1 METVQAIFTQLGVD
15 SSLLPQFIIVIVIFT
30 LAQLLFLG
38 KLQEVLEVREEKT
51 VKMENAADDTLNK
64 VADMQREYKAKIEEA
79 NRAALAII
87 TDKKNESNAKHTQA
101 FKTSEKEVNQYIDD
115 SRVQFN
121 KEVEAS
127 KDQYLAEAKNLA
139 NSLVQKILQ

>member
-15 SSLLPQFIIVIVIFT
+15 SSLMPQFIIVIVIFI

-64 VADMQREYKAKIEEA
+64 VADMQREYKAKMEEA

-87 TDKKNESNAKHTQA
+87 TDKKNESNTKHTQA
-101 FKTSEKEVNQYIDD
+101 FKNSEKEVNQYIDD

-127 KDQYLAEAKNLA
+127 KDQYLSEAKNLA

>member
-15 SSLLPQFIIVIVIFT
+15 SSLMPQFIIVIVIFI

-64 VADMQREYKAKIEEA
+64 VADMQREYKAKMEEA
-79 NRAALAII
+79 NRAALTII
-87 TDKKNESNAKHTQA
+87 TDKKNESNTKHTQA
-101 FKTSEKEVNQYIDD
+101 FKNSEKEVNQYIDD

>member
-15 SSLLPQFIIVIVIFT
+15 SSLMPQFIIVIVIFT

>member
-15 SSLLPQFIIVIVIFT
+15 SSLLPQCSIVSVIFI

-87 TDKKNESNAKHTQA
+87 TDKKNESNTKHSQA
-101 FKTSEKEVNQYIDD
+101 FKNSEKEVNQYIDD

-139 NSLVQKILQ
+139 DSLVQKILQ

>member
-15 SSLLPQFIIVIVIFT
+15 SSLMPQFIIVIVIFT

-87 TDKKNESNAKHTQA
+87 TDEKNESNAKHTQA